1 MREYLARRILQM
13 IPLLLGISIVSFAI
27 IHIAPGDPATLLINP
42 QISQADIER
51 LRHQLGLDR
60 PLPVQYWLWLVGLL
74 HGDFGRSFTTGQPV
88 LAMILERVPRT
99 FEIVGLGLLIQVIVA
114 VAVGT
119 TAALRQYSAYDHAV
133 MVTLFGLLS
142 IPNFWFG
149 LMLILVFGV
158 QLRWF
163 PFLGLHSFG
172 KSTLGDHLM
181 HLVLPLTILGLH
193 ASAGLTRYVRAA
205 VLEVRHQDYIRT
217 GRAKGLAESV
227 VVWRHMLKNA
237 LIPLITLLG
246 LSLPD
251 LFGGAFI
258 VENLFA
264 IPGIGRLSVESVF
277 RRDYTVVM
285 GVNMIAATLVVLG
298 NLIADILYAVV
309 DPRVKYS

>member
-1 MREYLARRILQM
+1 
-13 IPLLLGISIVSFAI
+13 
-27 IHIAPGDPATLLINP
+27 
-42 QISQADIER
+42 
-51 LRHQLGLDR
+51 
-60 PLPVQYWLWLVGLL
+60 
-74 HGDFGRSFTTGQPV
+74 
-88 LAMILERVPRT
+88 
-99 FEIVGLGLLIQVIVA
+99 
-114 VAVGT
+114 
-119 TAALRQYSAYDHAV
+119 
-133 MVTLFGLLS
+133 
-142 IPNFWFG
+142 
-149 LMLILVFGV
+149 
-158 QLRWF
+158 
-163 PFLGLHSFG
+163 
-172 KSTLGDHLM
+172 
-181 HLVLPLTILGLH
+181 
-193 ASAGLTRYVRAA
+193 
-205 VLEVRHQDYIRT
+205 
-217 GRAKGLAESV
+217 ESV